1 MIFTPLKALRKNR
14 FKTLLIFLSM
24 CVSVSAIFLISAVSG
39 GVVSMYSSMLKTD
52 GDVIVTQKGIA
63 DTFFSDINRSLAEEV
78 VSIEGVREAGA
89 LILGAA
95 PVDPLPIVGIYG
107 VSENRFKSY
116 TLQSGNYPE
125 MGEVILGSKIYE
137 TLKHPETISLSK
149 RTFRV
154 SGVFKSKIGFEE
166 GGVVMNLS
174 DAGELFHKS
183 ASILLVSLDDLG
195 KSDEIV
201 ERINALDPQIE
212 SKTTE
217 SFIDSYNQFKII
229 QTSSDV
235 IASLAFLMGILGIVS
250 MMSMVVND
258 RKAEFG
264 IMRSIGLSSWTIIS
278 RLLGETLIIA
288 LVAYGTALGLS
299 FGVLEII
306 EHAEKFQGYIN
317 GEITLSLMV
326 KVFVVSVTMAL
337 AGTFLPAV
345 YASRIDPMSL
355 IQRGGA

>member
-1 MIFTPLKALRKNR
+1 MITPLKALRKNR
-14 FKTLLIFLSM
+14 FKTALIFISM
-24 CVSVSAIFLISAVSG
+24 SVSIAAIFLISAISG
-39 GVVSMYSSMLKTD
+39 GVVSMYSAMLKTD

-63 DTFFSDINRSLAEEV
+63 DTFFSDINRSL
-78 VSIEGVREAGA
+78 VSSIAPMEGVKEASA

-95 PVDPLPIVGIYG
+95 PVEPLPIVGIYG

-116 TLQSGNYPE
+116 TLKEGGYPIA
-125 MGEVILGSKIYE
+125 GEVMLGSKIYE
-137 TLKHPETISLSK
+137 TLKHPETILLSK
-149 RTFRV
+149 QTFRV
-154 SGVFKSKIGFEE
+154 SGVFKSRIGFED

-183 ASILLVSLDDLG
+183 ASIFLVSLSDLSR
-195 KSDEIV
+195 SDALVAE
-201 ERINALDPQIE
+201 INALGGDLE
-212 SKTTE
+212 AKTTD

-235 IASLAFLMGILGIVS
+235 IGAMAFLMGILGIVS

-264 IMRSIGLSSWTIIS
+264 IMRSVGLSSGVIIGK
-278 RLLGETLIIA
+278 LLSETLLIA
-288 LVAYGTALGLS
+288 IAAYAVALGASL
-299 FGVLEII
+299 GILELI

-317 GEITLSLMV
+317 GEITAALMFN
-326 KVFVVSVTMAL
+326 VFVVSVTMAL
-337 AGTFLPAV
+337 VGTFLPAL